1 MKEDMKKDD
10 KTSRLMRS
18 KTDQRYW
25 LDRLRK
31 RVRKVKDSQLI
42 DPDFSIQIALG
53 NKKERVKL
61 ATANKSEAAARAA
74 SFYRSLVADGWE
86 AAYAAHEF
94 SRAGRRGKNRDAA
107 TEGELQNHT
116 LGALFSA
123 YEKVTNTRSS
133 TLSAYKKA
141 LRKIYSEIGEI
152 NGAGRFKTATTGNR
166 VWKEK
171 VDQLPL
177 TTVTSESLQEWKQ
190 LQFRTDFTLDEK
202 RARAI
207 TINSLLRNARSVF
220 AKKHRP
226 LLLKHVMLP
235 DPVPFDDVRLESSP
249 TPRYRSRIDARAI
262 LASADEELRE
272 LQPVLYAALNLA
284 LRSGLRR
291 REIDTLMW
299 KSVDL
304 ERKVIHVEAN
314 EHYDLKSTDSA
325 GEVDIGDEFVK
336 FLKSFRKQH
345 EAESFVIPVVIKRR
359 KRKTH
364 SSTADSAAT
373 SHSYRCMK
381 VFEDLTAWLRSHG
394 VESKR
399 PIHELRK
406 EVGSL
411 IADEHGIY
419 AASRF
424 MRHADIRI
432 TAASYLDKK
441 KRIVAP
447 I

>member
-1 MKEDMKKDD
+1 MKKDD
-10 KTSRLMRS
+10 KDSRAMRS

-25 LDRLRK
+25 SDHLKK
-31 RVRKVKDSQLI
+31 RVRKVEGTEVI
-42 DPDFSIQIALG
+42 DPNFSVQLAFG
-53 NKKERVKL
+53 ERKERIKL

-74 SFYRSLVADGWE
+74 SFYRSLIAEGWDG
-86 AAYAAHEF
+86 AYAAHEF
-94 SRAGRRGKNRDAA
+94 SRVGRRGQSKA
-107 TEGELQNHT
+107 TAVETDLSNQT

-123 YEKVTNTRSS
+123 YDKIATPRAS
-133 TLSAYKKA
+133 TLSTYKKA
-141 LRKIYSEIGEI
+141 LRKIYSDV
-152 NGAGRFKTATTGNR
+152 AGISGSGRAKAATGTR
-166 VWKEK
+166 VWKEQ
-171 VDQLPL
+171 VDSLPL
-177 TTVTSESLQEWKQ
+177 STVTSDALMEWKQ
-190 LQFRTDFTLDEK
+190 KQLGQKDRTLDEK
-202 RARAI
+202 RAHAI
-207 TINSLLRNARSVF
+207 TLNSLIRNARSIF
-220 AKKHRP
+220 AKKHRM
-226 LLLKHVMLP
+226 LLAKQIDLP
-235 DPVPFDDVRLESSP
+235 DPIPFDDLRLETSP
-249 TPRYRSRIDARAI
+249 TPRYRSKIDARQI
-262 LASADEELRE
+262 LKSADEELRDS
-272 LQPVLYAALNLA
+272 QPVLYAILNLA

-314 EHYDLKSTDSA
+314 EYYDLKSTDSA
-325 GEVDIGDEFVK
+325 GEVDIGDEFVN
-336 FLKSFRKQH
+336 FLKTLRKQH
-345 EAESFVIPVVIKRR
+345 PSEQFVISVLPKRR
-359 KRKTH
+359 RRKSLSTDPEWSDK
-364 SSTADSAAT
+364 SSG
-373 SHSYRCMK
+373 YRCMRL
-381 VFEDLTAWLRSHG
+381 FEEVTKWLRSHG